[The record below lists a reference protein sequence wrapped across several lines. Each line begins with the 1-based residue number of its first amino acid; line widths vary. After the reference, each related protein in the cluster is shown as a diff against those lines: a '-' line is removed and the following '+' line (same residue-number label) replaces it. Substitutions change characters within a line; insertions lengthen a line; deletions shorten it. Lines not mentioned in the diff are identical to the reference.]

1 MTEMGRGAERSVQD
15 LAGELAETA
24 VELYERLELKRQ
36 LREHPYRTLAA
47 AAGVGY
53 VLGGG
58 LFTPLTGSLVRVGMR
73 AMLLPMVQQVLEG
86 IATAEDE
93 STPYF

>member
-1 MTEMGRGAERSVQD
+1 MKDQGRGDRSVQD
-15 LAGELAETA
+15 LAGDLAETA
-24 VELYERLELKRQ
+24 VQLYERLDIQRQ

-73 AMLLPMVQQVLEG
+73 AMFLPMLQQVVEG